1 MARAELG
8 DARPSQ
14 ATVNLDSLEESLAAF
29 ERGSISAPSN
39 VVDTADGYSLGWRRE
54 SSSSTTPGLT
64 AASSIRRHSRTLA

>member
-1 MARAELG
+1 MAHVELG

-39 VVDTADGYSLGWRRE
+39 VVDTADGYSLGWRR
-54 SSSSTTPGLT
+54 
-64 AASSIRRHSRTLA
+64 